1 MRRFPALIAVAALAL
16 STPSLAKPPETW
28 DGLVLVKSKK
38 LENVYLLPDADF
50 RVYTKVMLDTPEV
63 AFRKNWRRD
72 SNSSNRGVGGN
83 ISEADARKILDEAE
97 KRFERIFTERFSKG
111 GFEIVTTP
119 GPDVLRVQTALVNL
133 DIAAPDK
140 MSASHT
146 RTYTREAGQATVVV
160 RAKDSVSGQ
169 TLGQAIDA
177 QWTGDNG
184 PYFRNRTTNIADF
197 EALFD
202 DWARDTVAGIAK
214 LKASSPIDA
223 NGALRRR

>member
-1 MRRFPALIAVAALAL
+1 MRKFPALVAVIAL
-16 STPSLAKPPETW
+16 SLAAPAYPKPPETW
-28 DGLVLVKSKK
+28 DGLILVKSKK

-72 SNSSNRGVGGN
+72 TNSNSRGMGN
-83 ISEADARKILDEAE
+83 ISEEEARNILDEAE
-97 KRFERIFTERFSKG
+97 KRFERIFSEAFSKG
-111 GFEIVTTP
+111 GYEIVTAP
-119 GPDVLRVQTALVNL
+119 GPDVLRVQTALINL
-133 DIAAPDK
+133 DIAAPD
-140 MSASHT
+140 MMTASHT
-146 RTYTREAGQATVVV
+146 RTYTREAGQATAVV

-197 EALFD
+197 EDLFD
-202 DWARDTVAGIAK
+202 SWARDTVAGIAK
-214 LKASSPIDA
+214 LKASSPVDA
-223 NGALRRR
+223 DGTLRRK

>member
-1 MRRFPALIAVAALAL
+1 MRKFPALVAVIAL
-16 STPSLAKPPETW
+16 SLAAPAYPKPPETW
-28 DGLVLVKSKK
+28 DGLILVKSKK

-72 SNSSNRGVGGN
+72 TNSNSRGMGN
-83 ISEADARKILDEAE
+83 ISEEEARNILDEAE
-97 KRFERIFTERFSKG
+97 KRFERIFSEAFSKG
-111 GFEIVTTP
+111 GYEIVTAP
-119 GPDVLRVQTALVNL
+119 GPDVLRVQTALINL
-133 DIAAPDK
+133 DIAAPD
-140 MSASHT
+140 MMTASHT

-197 EALFD
+197 EDLFD
-202 DWARDTVAGIAK
+202 SWARDTVAGIAK
-214 LKASSPIDA
+214 LKASSPVDA
-223 NGALRRR
+223 DGTLRRK

>member
-1 MRRFPALIAVAALAL
+1 MRRFPALIAVIALTLSAPAL
-16 STPSLAKPPETW
+16 TKPPETW

-38 LENVYLLPDADF
+38 LKNVYLLPDADF
-50 RVYTKVMLDTPEV
+50 RAYTKVMLDTPEV

-72 SNSSNRGVGGN
+72 SNSNSRGMGSN
-83 ISEADARKILDEAE
+83 ISEADARKILDEAQT
-97 KRFERIFTERFSKG
+97 RFGRIFEEAFRKG
-111 GFEIVTTP
+111 GFEIVTAP
-119 GPDVLRVQTALVNL
+119 GPDVLRVQTALINL

-146 RTYTREAGQATVVV
+146 RTFTREAGQATVVV

-177 QWTGDNG
+177 DWAGDNG
-184 PYFRNRTTNIADF
+184 AYMRNRTTNIADF

-202 DWARDTVAGIAK
+202 DWARHTVAGIAK

-223 NGALRRR
+223 NGALRR